1 MREGT
6 TALAAFVFQ
15 RGGQPVGDIRK
26 VWAVACQAADIEG
39 TLFHNLRR
47 RVVRSMDR
55 AGVSQT
61 VTMALS
67 GHKTASVYQR
77 YPIVADDDLRHALTR
92 MQAELAA
99 RTERRVVRLTA
110 RRAVTDRVD
119 PHKSRTV

>member
-1 MREGT
+1 
-6 TALAAFVFQ
+6 
-15 RGGQPVGDIRK
+15 
-26 VWAVACQAADIEG
+26 
-39 TLFHNLRR
+39 
-47 RVVRSMDR
+47 MDR

-99 RTERRVVRLTA
+99 RTERPVVRLTA
-110 RRAVTDRVD
+110 GRAVTR
-119 PHKSRTV
+119 

>member
-67 GHKTASVYQR
+67 GHKTANMTRLYTKTTMQR
-77 YPIVADDDLRHALTR
+77 RR
-92 MQAELAA
+92 EAA
-99 RTERRVVRLTA
+99 RLRRDA
-110 RRAVTDRVD
+110 RTKKG
-119 PHKSRTV
+119 HMSE